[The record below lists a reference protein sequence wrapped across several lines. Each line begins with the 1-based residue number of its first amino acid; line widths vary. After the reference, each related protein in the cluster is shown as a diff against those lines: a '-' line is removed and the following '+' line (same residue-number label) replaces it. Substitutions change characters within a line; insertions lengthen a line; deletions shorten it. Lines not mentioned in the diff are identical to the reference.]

1 MKKEDLLILLLA
13 AALLLAAIMTILRGG
28 EPSRHGSGALLTPA
42 TDGLISHNFA
52 EYGNIRRGS

>member
-28 EPSRHGSGALLTPA
+28 EQSRHGYGTLLTPVE
-42 TDGLISHNFA
+42 GRLITIIS
-52 EYGNIRRGS
+52 RDMTT